1 MYARACVCSDVGR
14 SSVFFSVLSGDDWE
28 CTWVLG
34 IWLRFSS
41 LHNKCFILWATVLV
55 RFLWERDRVGCAT
68 ENLQVSSI
76 STLMETVSL
85 QLCMLGCLV
94 QILEGISHSAPHFGW
109 HKKYYKHS
117 YGCIG
122 LFYGPGD
129 PDSGCMAGATCSLPS
144 SHLPSPATKGICLG
158 KVLFGSV
165 PNNWTH
171 CGGVV
176 KLQIDTMYW
185 ESCGYPL

>member
-41 LHNKCFILWATVLV
+41 LHNKCFILWAIVLV

-109 HKKYYKHS
+109 HKSTTNIHMAAL
-117 YGCIG
+117 G
-122 LFYGPGD
+122 FFMGPEIQT
-129 PDSGCMAGATCSLPS
+129 PVVWLELHALYPPAI
-144 SHLPSPATKGICLG
+144 SPAQLLREY
-158 KVLFGSV
+158 V
-165 PNNWTH
+165 
-171 CGGVV
+171 
-176 KLQIDTMYW
+176 
-185 ESCGYPL
+185 

>member
-1 MYARACVCSDVGR
+1 MLHPLSHR
-14 SSVFFSVLSGDDWE
+14 SSPL
-28 CTWVLG
+28 
-34 IWLRFSS
+34 
-41 LHNKCFILWATVLV
+41 LV
-55 RFLWERDRVGCAT
+55 RERQSRVCNRKPSGVLYFHADGDSLSAAVCARLPGPDSWGNFPLCSPLWLT
-68 ENLQVSSI
+68 Q
-76 STLMETVSL
+76 
-85 QLCMLGCLV
+85 
-94 QILEGISHSAPHFGW
+94 
-109 HKKYYKHS
+109 KYYKHS

-144 SHLPSPATKGICLG
+144 SHLPRPATKGICLG